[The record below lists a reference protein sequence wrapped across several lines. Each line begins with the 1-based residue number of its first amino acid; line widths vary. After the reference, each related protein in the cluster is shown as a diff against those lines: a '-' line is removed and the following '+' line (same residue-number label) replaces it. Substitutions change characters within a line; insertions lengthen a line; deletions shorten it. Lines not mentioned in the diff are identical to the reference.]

1 MSVARALLRSG
12 VMARDTADFVPYST
26 REDGSIVIAAQHTFE
41 EHRGE
46 VRLRVEAETLRA
58 VFEEAARALCEL
70 TAGECTVPAD
80 AMPVK
85 VVLRAID
92 LDALFADW
100 LNELIYLSETRKE
113 VFPDVHVEQITD
125 QDVVA
130 TVRGV
135 QPSVLR
141 TPVKAATMH
150 DLRVALDDGRW
161 TASIVLDV

>member
-1 MSVARALLRSG
+1 MYRE
-12 VMARDTADFVPYST
+12 TAEFEEGIPYST
-26 REDGSIVIAAQHTFE
+26 RADGSIVVDAQHTFD

-70 TAGECTVPAD
+70 TAGECTAPMD
-80 AMPVK
+80 ALPVR

-92 LDALFADW
+92 LEALFADW

-113 VFPDVHVEQITD
+113 VFPEVHVEQITD

-135 QPSVLR
+135 SPSVVR

-150 DLRVALDDGRW
+150 DLHVRLEDGRW
-161 TASIVLDV
+161 KASIVLDV

>member
-1 MSVARALLRSG
+1 MY
-12 VMARDTADFVPYST
+12 RDTAEFERGVPYST
-26 REDGSIVIAAQHTFE
+26 RADGSIVIASQHTFD

-70 TAGECTVPAD
+70 TAGECTAPVD
-80 AMPVK
+80 APPVR

-92 LDALFADW
+92 LEALFADW
-100 LNELIYLSETRKE
+100 INELVYLSETRKE

-135 QPSVLR
+135 QPSVIR

-150 DLRVALDDGRW
+150 DLHVGLDDGVW
-161 TASIVLDV
+161 KASIVLDV